1 MKTKSNLKKS
11 ILTAV
16 TGFFVLFIFSNS
28 LAPADVSGGAS
39 SRALEIVQSI
49 LAALRWNVPVTEHF
63 LRKAG
68 HFSEY
73 LALGLLLAATLR
85 AYMPRAGVGIFLPLF
100 AGLLTA
106 VLDETIQLF
115 VEGRS
120 GQISDVLLDFSG
132 VLAGLGL
139 FFGVAALCR
148 YVRDKRSVSPENA

>member
-1 MKTKSNLKKS
+1 MKMKGNVNKS

-16 TGFFVLFIFSNS
+16 TSLFILFIFSNS
-28 LAPADVSGGAS
+28 LAPADISGGAS
-39 SRALEIVQSI
+39 SRALEIVQNI
-49 LAALRWNVPVTEHF
+49 LAALRWDIPVTEHF

-85 AYMPRAGVGIFLPLF
+85 AYMPRAGMGIFLPLF
-100 AGLLTA
+100 AGLMTA

-120 GQISDVLLDFSG
+120 GQVSDVLLDFSG

-148 YVRDKRSVSPENA
+148 YIRGGRSASSQNA